1 MRTRNHVADGESGGR
16 SGLIFSSKSHLKK
29 RHSSRKIKTRQ
40 SHFQKKKKKKIPS
53 IISSILRGACVWV
66 RCSLAATPVLLF
78 ISGFL
83 HSADLPAP
91 RQDFIPCHCAREH
104 ARLILFEKR
113 HSQFASQGKPP
124 TRAASSWPPNKS
136 AAPGGPAGTS
146 KTPCA
151 KHGPWANQHFVPT
164 FFPLAQDV
172 ITKPPRADKCEIRE
186 NTRPQA
192 VNFGIGTTGAACPEA
207 EMFQPRR
214 PWTPSPDGHK
224 LEVLVDACCIQP
236 ECCPHVCLIDTFEAL
251 GKHGTAI

>member
-1 MRTRNHVADGESGGR
+1 MSRQAVKNEDPQPCGR
-16 SGLIFSSKSHLKK
+16 WRIRGTIWSHLLI
-29 RHSSRKIKTRQ
+29 KIASEEEAQLPQNQDASISFPRM
-40 SHFQKKKKKKIPS
+40 KKKTPS

-104 ARLILFEKR
+104 GRLILFEKR

-136 AAPGGPAGTS
+136 AAPDGPAGTS

-186 NTRPQA
+186 
-192 VNFGIGTTGAACPEA
+192 E
-207 EMFQPRR
+207 
-214 PWTPSPDGHK
+214 
-224 LEVLVDACCIQP
+224 
-236 ECCPHVCLIDTFEAL
+236 
-251 GKHGTAI
+251 GKHQTPGGELWNRYNRGCLSGSRDVSTPTSLDPKPRWP